1 MGIVTIVR
9 VMVVVVVVVVVVVIV
24 FLPQTSPARF
34 ESLSKQEQELAAEVQ
49 RFPKHK
55 DEGRQRER
63 H

>member
-1 MGIVTIVR
+1 MGIVIIVR
-9 VMVVVVVVVVVVVIV
+9 VMVIVIVVVIV